1 MIQAFRGDS
10 GVTTEFSGAAE
21 IDEGDC
27 LTRIS
32 RVPGCCRSAKARD
45 FIRLEPQR
53 PSSGRQQ
60 GHIRSK
66 KTVDARC
73 QWHPAWLYKVSRLTV
88 YRYDSAKT
96 YPGRVNV
103 LRRAMV
109 TALLDR
115 LHAVCSSRSCRQES
129 SMRFC
134 KFLLVGCLSLV
145 SLVCHAETVK
155 GLYQVREPVNGQSP
169 EEREQATIRAL
180 DTLVLRL
187 TGDPKAAQ
195 SPGLAAIRKDP
206 QQIISQYGFEAGPP
220 EVLKV
225 DFDPGTTEQALR
237 RAGLA
242 MWGANRPSILGWWL
256 NDSTEGSSLV
266 GDGQASAVPL
276 RRAAQHRGLPLR
288 LPLADLNEQIVA
300 TAPNLE
306 GTDPAP
312 LQAASERYNADA
324 LLAVHAKEEGGQW
337 QAKWQLWLGDKKE
350 AGSVQGADQA
360 AVADAVMLA
369 VNERL
374 APRFVAKPGASSA
387 QLLEV
392 QGMNLEHYAS
402 LGRLLEPFGG
412 RVQSVD
418 GDRIVYRVNGSTDQL
433 RAQLSLARLQETPA
447 GQPPATPD
455 QPAAP
460 GAAPAPAP
468 APTPQLRFRW

>member
-1 MIQAFRGDS
+1 
-10 GVTTEFSGAAE
+10 
-21 IDEGDC
+21 
-27 LTRIS
+27 
-32 RVPGCCRSAKARD
+32 
-45 FIRLEPQR
+45 
-53 PSSGRQQ
+53 
-60 GHIRSK
+60 
-66 KTVDARC
+66 
-73 QWHPAWLYKVSRLTV
+73 
-88 YRYDSAKT
+88 
-96 YPGRVNV
+96 
-103 LRRAMV
+103 
-109 TALLDR
+109 
-115 LHAVCSSRSCRQES
+115 
-129 SMRFC
+129 MRFC
-134 KFLLVGCLSLV
+134 KFLLVSCLSVVSLV
-145 SLVCHAETVK
+145 SQAETVK
-155 GLYQVREPVNGQSP
+155 GLYLVREPVNGQSS
-169 EEREQATIRAL
+169 EERDQATQRAL

-266 GDGQASAVPL
+266 GDGQASAAPL

-306 GTDPAP
+306 GADPTP
-312 LQAASERYNADA
+312 LHDASERYNADA
-324 LLAVHAKEEGGQW
+324 LLAVHAMEEGGQW

-374 APRFVAKPGASSA
+374 APRFVAKPGASSE

-412 RVQSVD
+412 RVQSVE
-418 GDRIVYRVNGSTDQL
+418 GDRILYRVNGSVDQL
-433 RAQLSLARLQETPA
+433 RAQLSLARLQEAPA
-447 GQPPATPD
+447 GQ
-455 QPAAP
+455 
-460 GAAPAPAP
+460 APAPVAPVQPATGGSVPVAAP
-468 APTPQLRFRW
+468 APTPQLRYRW

>member
-1 MIQAFRGDS
+1 
-10 GVTTEFSGAAE
+10 
-21 IDEGDC
+21 
-27 LTRIS
+27 
-32 RVPGCCRSAKARD
+32 
-45 FIRLEPQR
+45 
-53 PSSGRQQ
+53 
-60 GHIRSK
+60 
-66 KTVDARC
+66 
-73 QWHPAWLYKVSRLTV
+73 
-88 YRYDSAKT
+88 
-96 YPGRVNV
+96 
-103 LRRAMV
+103 
-109 TALLDR
+109 
-115 LHAVCSSRSCRQES
+115 
-129 SMRFC
+129 
-134 KFLLVGCLSLV
+134 
-145 SLVCHAETVK
+145 
-155 GLYQVREPVNGQSP
+155 
-169 EEREQATIRAL
+169 
-180 DTLVLRL
+180 
-187 TGDPKAAQ
+187 
-195 SPGLAAIRKDP
+195 LAAIRKDP

-266 GDGQASAVPL
+266 GDGQASAAPL

-306 GTDPAP
+306 GADPAP
-312 LQAASERYNADA
+312 LHAASERYNADA

-360 AVADAVMLA
+360 ALADAVMLA

-374 APRFVAKPGASSA
+374 APRFVAKPGASSE

-412 RVQSVD
+412 RVQSVE
-418 GDRIVYRVNGSTDQL
+418 GDRILYRVNGSVDQL
-433 RAQLSLARLQETPA
+433 RAQLSLARLQEAPA
-447 GQPPATPD
+447 GQAPAPVAPVQPATGGAVPV
-455 QPAAP
+455 
-460 GAAPAPAP
+460 AAPAQ
-468 APTPQLRFRW
+468 TPQLRYRW

>member
-1 MIQAFRGDS
+1 
-10 GVTTEFSGAAE
+10 
-21 IDEGDC
+21 
-27 LTRIS
+27 
-32 RVPGCCRSAKARD
+32 
-45 FIRLEPQR
+45 
-53 PSSGRQQ
+53 
-60 GHIRSK
+60 
-66 KTVDARC
+66 
-73 QWHPAWLYKVSRLTV
+73 
-88 YRYDSAKT
+88 
-96 YPGRVNV
+96 
-103 LRRAMV
+103 
-109 TALLDR
+109 
-115 LHAVCSSRSCRQES
+115 
-129 SMRFC
+129 MRFC
-134 KFLLVGCLSLV
+134 KFLLVSCLSVVSLV
-145 SLVCHAETVK
+145 SQAETVK
-155 GLYQVREPVNGQSP
+155 GLYLVREPVNGQSP
-169 EEREQATIRAL
+169 EERDQATQRAL

-242 MWGANRPSILGWWL
+242 MWGANRPSVLGWWL

-266 GDGQASAVPL
+266 GDGQASAAPL

-306 GTDPAP
+306 GADPAP

-374 APRFVAKPGASSA
+374 APRFVARPGASSE

-392 QGMNLEHYAS
+392 QGMNLERYAS

-412 RVQSVD
+412 RVQSVE
-418 GDRIVYRVNGSTDQL
+418 GDRILYRVNGSVDQL
-433 RAQLSLARLQETPA
+433 RAQLSLARLQEAPA
-447 GQPPATPD
+447 GQAPAPV
-455 QPAAP
+455 AP
-460 GAAPAPAP
+460 VQSATGSPVPVAAPAPI
-468 APTPQLRFRW
+468 PQLRFRW